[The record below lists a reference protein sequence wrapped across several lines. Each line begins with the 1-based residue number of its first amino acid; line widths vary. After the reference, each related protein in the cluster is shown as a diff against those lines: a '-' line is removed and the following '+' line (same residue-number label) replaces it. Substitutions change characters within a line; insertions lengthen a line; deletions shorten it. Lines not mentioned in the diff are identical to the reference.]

1 MLAFQWSR
9 CATLAFLRHDARSCQ
24 QVCSARFAQP
34 KGSIPHTVVPP
45 SPRQLALHDS
55 VGCWLPRSRP
65 RCLHPPLTVCCTG
78 RSGRRHP
85 RTAVAA
91 WHRVHLEAVV
101 ITHRNLDVLDPPVRS
116 RG

>member
-9 CATLAFLRHDARSCQ
+9 CATLAYLRHDARSCQ
-24 QVCSARFAQP
+24 QVCSATLHSPRALSLTRWFP
-34 KGSIPHTVVPP
+34 L
-45 SPRQLALHDS
+45 PRQLALHDS
-55 VGCWLPRSRP
+55 VGCWLQRSRP

-91 WHRVHLEAVV
+91 WHRVHLEVVV
-101 ITHRNLDVLDPPVRS
+101 ITHRNLDVLDPPVRC